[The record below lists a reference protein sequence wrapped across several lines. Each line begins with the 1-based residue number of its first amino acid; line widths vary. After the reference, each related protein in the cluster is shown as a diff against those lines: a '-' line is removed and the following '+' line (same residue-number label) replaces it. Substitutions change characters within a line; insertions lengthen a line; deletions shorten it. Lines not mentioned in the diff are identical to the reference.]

1 MAEIVLHMVIGA
13 SCLPTTRAVC
23 TLLTIRLFSTSCL
36 PGLGDAS
43 DRIYGTRQHRKAVEP
58 TLLGILVGM
67 VCATP
72 MLIALRESARKPP
85 RVGMGVVAACALL
98 PFMALQL
105 VLLAVWLS
113 WPDALLPFGTAAS
126 LALLVA
132 VTVAGLSAWRHMG
145 R

>member
-1 MAEIVLHMVIGA
+1 M
-13 SCLPTTRAVC
+13 
-23 TLLTIRLFSTSCL
+23 
-36 PGLGDAS
+36 
-43 DRIYGTRQHRKAVEP
+43 
-58 TLLGILVGM
+58 GILVGM